1 MQDDVK
7 FIFKSLI
14 KVPVIIFEVYFVF
27 NIFCLMF
34 IFFKTLGYSY
44 VVMQTVVEN
53 NYVPAQEVQS
63 LGNALGE
70 LENISFVGDGN
81 AYIVVDG
88 EAVTRSNPTGNGKN
102 NRTQYGTVKKCGVTV
117 NYTIQ
122 WPLRPDEQT
131 SDYKNG
137 GIGARAVDGLNA
149 GQSVSYASG
158 QDMENRRNDH
168 WHTVRL
174 PITITYKVPGL
185 QYYPDLNVN

>member
-53 NYVPAQEVQS
+53 NYVPAQEMQS
-63 LGNALGE
+63 LDNQLQE
-70 LENISFVGDGN
+70 LRNITFVHG
-81 AYIVVDG
+81 ATVVVTEP
-88 EAVTRSNPTGNGKN
+88 EADPKDVSDSYNE
-102 NRTQYGTVKKCGVTV
+102 RTQYGSVKRCGVQV
-117 NYTIQ
+117 QYEIQ
-122 WPLRPDEQT
+122 WPLRPDQQT
-131 SDYKNG
+131 DNHQAVNG
-137 GIGARAVDGLNA
+137 LQGGGGNYIK
-149 GQSVSYASG
+149 SG
-158 QDMENRRNDH
+158 PISL
-168 WHTVRL
+168 VI

-185 QYYPDLNVN
+185 QYYPDLNIS